1 MLSKNAVVRKNVQNT
16 GQKYHIF
23 IKPVCTEG
31 EQDDSKP
38 YFCRTAIAT
47 ATTNHHCYMGFRS
60 AIIHPFANS
69 IARSIDR
76 WSADAAARQE
86 KVFQNLISRAVNTAF
101 GRDHDF
107 SNIRTYDDFKK
118 AVPIRDY
125 EDLKGYVE
133 RIKNGERDVL
143 WSGKPAYFAKT
154 SGTTSGVKYIPMS
167 KESTPLHFG
176 TARNASFN
184 YFSRTGNGRWLD
196 GKMIFLSGSP
206 ELEET
211 GGIPTG
217 RLSGIS
223 NHLVP
228 GWLRTNQMPSWS
240 TNCIDDWEEKLER
253 IVDETIHADMRLISG
268 IPPWVQMYY
277 ERLLERS
284 GKNTVKEIFPN
295 FSLFMY
301 GGVNFEPYR
310 AKLEALVG
318 GPVDSVE
325 TYPASEGFI
334 AFQDVFSDRA
344 TSSHPITNP
353 GLLLNADA
361 GMFFEFVPADEIFNE
376 NPTRLWL
383 RDVEIGV
390 NYALILNT
398 NAGLW
403 GYNIGDTVQFV
414 SKNPYRIVVS
424 GRVKHFISAFGEH
437 VIGKEVEEALLPVA
451 NASGIRIVEFTVAP
465 QVNPPEG
472 GLPYHEWFIEF
483 DNAPADLAS
492 FAADVDIRMRTQ
504 NIYYDDLITG
514 NILRPLK
521 IRSLRR
527 DAFREYMK
535 RQGKLGGQNK
545 VPRLA
550 NDRKIAD
557 ELEGWNG

>member
-1 MLSKNAVVRKNVQNT
+1 
-16 GQKYHIF
+16 
-23 IKPVCTEG
+23 
-31 EQDDSKP
+31 
-38 YFCRTAIAT
+38 
-47 ATTNHHCYMGFRS
+47 MGYRS
-60 AIIHPFANS
+60 ALIRPFARN

-76 WSADAAARQE
+76 WSAEAVPRQE
-86 KVFQNLISRAVNTAF
+86 KVFRHLVGRAADTVF
-101 GRDHDF
+101 GRDHHF
-107 SNIRTYDDFKK
+107 SAIRTYEDFKQ

-133 RIKNGERDVL
+133 RLKNGERDVL
-143 WSGKPAYFAKT
+143 WPGVPAYFAKT

-184 YFSRTGNGRWLD
+184 YFARTGRGRWLD

-206 ELEET
+206 ELDEVA
-211 GGIPTG
+211 GIPTG

-228 GWLRTNQMPSWS
+228 AWLRTNQLPSWK
-240 TNCIDDWEEKLER
+240 TNCIEDWEEKLER
-253 IVDETIHADMRLISG
+253 IVDETVNADMRLISG

-277 ERLLERS
+277 ERLLERT
-284 GKNTVKEIFPN
+284 GKRTVKEIFPH
-295 FSLFMY
+295 FSLFIY

-310 AKLEALVG
+310 AKLEELVG
-318 GPVDSVE
+318 GPVDSLE

-334 AFQDVFSDRA
+334 AFQDSFPSDRV
-344 TSSHPITNP
+344 TPSHPVTMGSP

-451 NASGIRIVEFTVAP
+451 NSAGVRIVEFTVAP

-472 GLPYHEWFIEF
+472 GLPYHEWFVEF
-483 DNAPADLAS
+483 DNPPANLDA
-492 FAADVDIRMRTQ
+492 FAADVDLLMRAQ

-514 NILRPLK
+514 NILKPLI
-521 IRSLRR
+521 IRSLPR
-527 DAFREYMK
+527 DTFRNYMK
-535 RQGKLGGQNK
+535 SQGKLGGQNK
-545 VPRLA
+545 VPRLS
-550 NDRKIAD
+550 NDRKIA
-557 ELEGWNG
+557 EALEGRKP